1 MMILMV
7 MMNVIMIWMFSSV
20 GGYGAGGV
28 DSEKGSPYNNIDNY
42 GHLGG
47 FLTGIFVGLWLPAP
61 IEKSSW
67 TNGTKFV
74 GIALTSTFF
83 VLSFS
88 LFFAT
93 KGWKLMY
100 L

>member
-47 FLTGIFVGLWLPAP
+47 NKFYSILKNIDKY
-61 IEKSSW
+61 IE
-67 TNGTKFV
+67 
-74 GIALTSTFF
+74 ID
-83 VLSFS
+83 
-88 LFFAT
+88 
-93 KGWKLMY
+93 
-100 L
+100 